1 MTNQEAINI
10 LSGLATHYNAFSE
23 ESEAICKAMS
33 VLDFGAI
40 EEPCADCVSRE
51 EAIKPFLVD
60 ATEEWTSADI
70 VKYLKSLPPVTPA
83 PRIGRWKQYNG
94 SWYECSECG
103 AVREAVGFF
112 ENYCPNCGSKM
123 EVEE

>member
-1 MTNQEAINI
+1 MTREEAIERWVIPALKNTWNEKKCDEI
-10 LSGLATHYNAFSE
+10 L
-23 ESEAICKAMS
+23 KA
-33 VLDFGAI
+33 L
-40 EEPCADCVSRE
+40 EQEPCNDCISRQA
-51 EAIKPFLVD
+51 AIKPFLVD